1 MSARDIIVRPIITE
15 KTSVA
20 SADNN
25 TVTFEVA
32 KNANKT
38 AIAQAIVEIYHV
50 KPVSV
55 NTVNVHPKKRRVGR
69 YEGMTRAYKKA
80 YVKFAKNDSI
90 NIKSVALLTLRI

>member
-55 NTVNVHPKKRRVGR
+55 NTVNVHPKKRRH
-69 YEGMTRAYKKA
+69 
-80 YVKFAKNDSI
+80 D
-90 NIKSVALLTLRI
+90 KSL

>member
-1 MSARDIIVRPIITE
+1 MSARDIIVRPIVTE
-15 KTSVA
+15 KTMKIS
-20 SADNN
+20 SENN

-38 AIAQAIVEIYHV
+38 AIAQAINEIYHV

-55 NTVNVHPKKRRVGR
+55 HTVNVHPKKKRVGR

-80 YVKFAKNDSI
+80 YVKLAEGDSI
-90 NIKSVALLTLRI
+90 NVFGENND

>member
-15 KTSVA
+15 KTTNA
-20 SADNN
+20 AEKNN
-25 TVTFEVA
+25 VVTFEVA
-32 KNANKT
+32 KNANKV
-38 AIAQAIVEIYHV
+38 AIALAIKEIYNV

-80 YVKFAKNDSI
+80 YVKLAEGDSI
-90 NIKSVALLTLRI
+90 DIYGGNND

>member
-38 AIAQAIVEIYHV
+38 AIAMSSSLKMIQSTSSAKTMTKEI
-50 KPVSV
+50 
-55 NTVNVHPKKRRVGR
+55 
-69 YEGMTRAYKKA
+69 
-80 YVKFAKNDSI
+80 
-90 NIKSVALLTLRI
+90 

>member
-32 KNANKT
+32 KNANKPMEL
-38 AIAQAIVEIYHV
+38 Q
-50 KPVSV
+50 
-55 NTVNVHPKKRRVGR
+55 
-69 YEGMTRAYKKA
+69 
-80 YVKFAKNDSI
+80 
-90 NIKSVALLTLRI
+90 L

>member
-15 KTSVA
+15 KTANVA
-20 SADNN
+20 EKNN
-25 TVTFEVA
+25 TITFEVA
-32 KNANKT
+32 KNANKI
-38 AIAQAIVEIYHV
+38 AIAQAIREIYNV

-80 YVKFAKNDSI
+80 YVKLAEGDSI
-90 NIKSVALLTLRI
+90 DIYGGNND

>member
-38 AIAQAIVEIYHV
+38 AIKLAVQEIYNI
-50 KPVSV
+50 KPVAV
-55 NTVNVHPKKRRVGR
+55 NTVNVHPKMRRVGR
-69 YEGMTRAYKKA
+69 YSGMTNAYKKA
-80 YVKFAKNDSI
+80 IVTLPEGASI
-90 NIKSVALLTLRI
+90 NFFSED

>member
-38 AIAQAIVEIYHV
+38 AIAQAIVELY
-50 KPVSV
+50 PGNPGSL
-55 NTVNVHPKKRRVGR
+55 NPVNVHPQTRPVGR
-69 YEGMTRAYKKA
+69 YEGQPRAYKKA
-80 YVKFAKNDSI
+80 YVKFAENDSI
-90 NIKSVALLTLRI
+90 NIFGENND

>member
-1 MSARDIIVRPIITE
+1 MSARDIIVRPIVTE
-15 KTSVA
+15 KTTKIS
-20 SADNN
+20 SENN

-38 AIAQAIVEIYHV
+38 AIAQAINEIYHV

-80 YVKFAKNDSI
+80 YVKLAEGDSI
-90 NIKSVALLTLRI
+90 NVFGENND

>member
-1 MSARDIIVRPIITE
+1 MSARDIIVRPIVTE
-15 KTSVA
+15 KTTRIS
-20 SADNN
+20 SDNN

-32 KNANKT
+32 KNSNKS
-38 AIAQAIVEIYHV
+38 AIAQAIFEIYHV

-80 YVKFAKNDSI
+80 YVKLAEGDSI
-90 NIKSVALLTLRI
+90 NVFGENND

>member
-25 TVTFEVA
+25 TVTFEIA

-80 YVKFAKNDSI
+80 YVKFAENDSI
-90 NIKSVALLTLRI
+90 NIFGENND